1 MKKMISMMIVGVLGV
16 LLVGCGSTEK
26 NPAEG
31 NTASDN
37 VQTQAPATD
46 NEVPE
51 DTPAATASADSGL
64 GDNGVHD
71 SAAGNNDTAGNDTAV
86 DDTAGDGT
94 VQDSTG
100 QGDRQIQDN
109 DKAVSSLPQ
118 GDSRKKNS
126 GLISKKKAK
135 QAAIKDAGVSEKDIS
150 GLRIHLETDDRV
162 QHYEVEFDA
171 GSHEYD
177 YEIDAITGG
186 VRSKDVDMRDDGR
199 SGSNGKTGI
208 SKEKAIKIVL
218 KKVPGAARKN
228 VRIKLDRENGKKVYE
243 GSVIYKK
250 IEYEFEID
258 AANGNLL
265 GWDKESIYD

>member
-64 GDNGVHD
+64 GDNGVQD
-71 SAAGNNDTAGNDTAV
+71 STAGNGTAV
-86 DDTAGDGT
+86 DDTAGNGT
-94 VQDSTG
+94 VEDDTAANG
-100 QGDRQIQDN
+100 T
-109 DKAVSSLPQ
+109 AQ

-199 SGSNGKTGI
+199 SGSSGKTGI

-218 KKVPGAARKN
+218 KKVPGAVRKN
-228 VRIKLDRENGKKVYE
+228 VRIKLDRDNGKKVYE

-265 GWDKESIYD
+265 EWDKESIYD